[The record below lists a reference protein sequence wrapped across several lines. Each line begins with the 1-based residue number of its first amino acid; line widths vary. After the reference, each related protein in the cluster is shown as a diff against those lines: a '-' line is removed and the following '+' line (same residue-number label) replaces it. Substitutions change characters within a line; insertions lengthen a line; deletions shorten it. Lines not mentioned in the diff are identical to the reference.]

1 MSRDPEV
8 PPVPPL
14 GPEPDDAMLIA
25 FADDALPPETAAALA
40 PRIAADPRLSAKV
53 ARFKADRALLKAAF
67 DPVLEEPV
75 PDRLVAAIRARA
87 ASTGAAAAAEPGR
100 PALRAIEG
108 GGGAG
113 SIPAAAPAAARAR
126 PPLRRALPLA
136 LAASLALVLG
146 FAVGRLAPGG
156 GPVGGAPNQA
166 TTLAALVETEPVRT
180 LVERGASG
188 ESVALRGGATALLL
202 GTLERGPGR
211 YCRELEVSGGPQPGI
226 AILCRSPEGSWPVA
240 GLVALAPSE
249 APSGFAPAG
258 GEIEHDPAEALREA
272 LGSLRLLD
280 REREAEARARG
291 WR

>member
-1 MSRDPEV
+1 MSHEPDTRPSKPGD
-8 PPVPPL
+8 
-14 GPEPDDAMLIA
+14 PEPDDAMLMA
-25 FADDALPPETAAALA
+25 FADEALPPETAAALA

-53 ARFKADRALLKAAF
+53 ARFRADRALLRAAF

-87 ASTGAAAAAEPGR
+87 AAAEPASTPQPGR

-108 GGGAG
+108 GGGTA
-113 SIPAAAPAAARAR
+113 SAPAPTPVARAH

-146 FAVGRLAPGG
+146 FAFGRLLPESAPGG
-156 GPVGGAPNQA
+156 PAAPGRA
-166 TTLAALVETEPVRT
+166 SLAALVESGPVRI

-188 ESVALRGGATALLL
+188 DSVALGEGATVLLL

-211 YCRELEVSGGPQPGI
+211 YCRELEVSGGPQPGL
-226 AILCRSPEGSWPVA
+226 AILCRSPEGTWPVTA
-240 GLVALAPSE
+240 LVALAPAE

-258 GEIEHDPAEALREA
+258 AETEHDPAEALRET

-280 REREAEARARG
+280 REAEAAARARG